1 MLRNEEERIRGS
13 SKAASGDCDLFVS
26 VLYVGSVLSQD
37 CWSGCRC
44 VFFWLISFSRLEMLR
59 LVRGCKSAMS
69 GMSVFVIV

>member
-26 VLYVGSVLSQD
+26 VLYVGSVLSLD

-44 VFFWLISFSRLEMLR
+44 GFFWFISFSRLEMLR

>member
-26 VLYVGSVLSQD
+26 VLYVGSVLSLD

-44 VFFWLISFSRLEMLR
+44 GFFWFISFSRLEMLR
-59 LVRGCKSAMS
+59 LVRGHKSAMS